1 MRCAVLKCR
10 ENENGY
16 CLSSSYVQIDETG
29 CCSEICIMTKTDE
42 EDNDVS
48 DN

>member
-29 CCSEICIMTKTDE
+29 SCSEMFIIDVPDKE
-42 EDNDVS
+42 ANDVS

>member
-1 MRCAVLKCR
+1 MRCAVLNCR

-29 CCSEICIMTKTDE
+29 SCSEMFIIAKSEE
-42 EDNDVS
+42 EDNVS